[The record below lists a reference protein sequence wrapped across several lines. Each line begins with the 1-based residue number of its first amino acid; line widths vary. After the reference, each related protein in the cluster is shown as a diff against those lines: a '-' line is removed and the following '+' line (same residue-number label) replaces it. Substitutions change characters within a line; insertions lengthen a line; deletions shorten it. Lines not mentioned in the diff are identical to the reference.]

1 LFRTENAYRQL
12 NRNSFTEQERPSVPA
27 QPHQPFGQSSP
38 AAASLLRWARTSESS
53 ALAVLRAGG
62 YVLRYPLFDAL
73 DQATRGGLRWLSGP
87 WSEQRYQGL
96 AELAL
101 REGQQLL
108 RSGQRRSC
116 VRFVRDDGKGV
127 LEVRLERLPRH
138 DGDLAVVIAHP
149 TAARP
154 TDVDPEKMRREERLQ
169 AVGVVV
175 SGVAH
180 DLNHALNVIALR
192 LARLQQDPA
201 LASVHSY
208 LESLERVAD
217 DAAATVARLQDLA
230 RRRREAPTVSLEL
243 TRAIDAAV
251 EAVRSEIEQT
261 YLIGEKPVGRPAID
275 GTPPRAPVRIEAELP
290 RLPPVRGSATEV
302 SHVFLDL
309 ILTARDAMP
318 QGGVVRV
325 AAHAEGDHAVATVED
340 EGPGVPEKHLLRVFD
355 PFFTL
360 SASRDT
366 GMGLSLA
373 AEVVDRLGGSI
384 SVGNRAQGG
393 TIYTLTFPFARAEA
407 APPPRSAAPRTARAL
422 RVLLVDDE
430 VDNLEV
436 LREVLSADGHLV
448 SCAQSGRAALDLLRD
463 EGEFDLVL
471 CDVGMPG
478 MSGWQLVREAK
489 QLKPDLCIYML
500 TGWAREIAAEDPH
513 QTLVRGVLG
522 KPLDLDRL
530 RWLLAEVSAKGAD
543 PAARPRP

>member
-1 LFRTENAYRQL
+1 
-12 NRNSFTEQERPSVPA
+12 VPA
-27 QPHQPFGQSSP
+27 QPQQPFGQSSP
-38 AAASLLRWARTSESS
+38 AVGNDAASLLRWARTSESS
-53 ALAVLRAGG
+53 ALAVLRPGG

-116 VRFVRDDGKGV
+116 VRFERDDGEGV
-127 LEVRLERLPRH
+127 LEVRLERLPRN

-154 TDVDPEKMRREERLQ
+154 AGRDPEDARREERLQ

-192 LARLQQDPA
+192 LARLQEDPS
-201 LASVHSY
+201 LASVRSY

-217 DAAATVARLQDLA
+217 EAAATVARLQDLA
-230 RRRREAPTVSLEL
+230 RRRRDGPTVSLEL

-251 EAVRSEIEQT
+251 ETVRSEIEET
-261 YLIGEKPVGRPAID
+261 CPTE
-275 GTPPRAPVRIEAELP
+275 GTPSPHAPVRIEAELP
-290 RLPPVRGSATEV
+290 RLPQVRGSATEV

-318 QGGVVRV
+318 HGGVVRV

-360 SASRDT
+360 SATRDT

-373 AEVVDRLGGSI
+373 AEVMERLGGNI
-384 SVGNRAQGG
+384 SVGNRPAGG
-393 TIYTLTFPFARAEA
+393 TVYTLTFPFAPGEAA
-407 APPPRSAAPRTARAL
+407 APPLRTAPRSVRVL

-436 LREVLSADGHLV
+436 LREVLNADGHLV
-448 SCAQSGRAALDLLRD
+448 SCAQSGHAALDLLRG

-478 MSGWQLVREAK
+478 MSGWQMVREAR

-500 TGWAREIAAEDPH
+500 TGWAREISAEDPH
-513 QTLVRGVLG
+513 QKLVRGVLG

-530 RWLLAEVSAKGAD
+530 RWLLAEVAGSSAASL
-543 PAARPRP
+543 ARPRR

>member
-1 LFRTENAYRQL
+1 M
-12 NRNSFTEQERPSVPA
+12 SA

-38 AAASLLRWARTSESS
+38 AVGNDAASLLRWARTSESS
-53 ALAVLRAGG
+53 ALAVLRPGG

-87 WSEQRYQGL
+87 RSEQRYQGL

-101 REGQQLL
+101 HEGQQLL

-116 VRFVRDDGKGV
+116 VRFERDDGQGV

-154 TDVDPEKMRREERLQ
+154 TGVVPEETRREERLE

-217 DAAATVARLQDLA
+217 EAAATVARLQDLA
-230 RRRREAPTVSLEL
+230 RRRRDGPIVSLEL

-251 EAVRSEIEQT
+251 EAVRSEIEET
-261 YLIGEKPVGRPAID
+261 YLTEGKPGDAMPLID
-275 GTPPRAPVRIEAELP
+275 GTPPPRAPVRIEAELP

-318 QGGVVRV
+318 HGGVVRV
-325 AAHAEGDHAVATVED
+325 AARAEGDHAVATVED

-360 SASRDT
+360 SATRDT

-373 AEVVDRLGGSI
+373 AEVVARVGGSI

-393 TIYTLTFPFARAEA
+393 TIYTLTFPFARAEG
-407 APPPRSAAPRTARAL
+407 APPAPRTAPRTARAL

-436 LREVLSADGHLV
+436 LREVLAADGHLV

-463 EGEFDLVL
+463 EGHFDLVL

-489 QLKPDLCIYML
+489 QLRPDLCIYML

-530 RWLLAEVSAKGAD
+530 RWLLAEVSGKGAD
-543 PAARPRP
+543 SAAPPSP